1 MIKVNIK
8 NFQSIGNAEFVVD
21 GFTAII
27 GKNNLGKSAVIRA
40 IDAALS
46 NQAGK
51 EYIRHGTKSTEVTL
65 ETKDLKIDWKKG
77 DKSTYTVNGES
88 FTSLNRSVP
97 KPILDAG
104 FRKIEIGDLK
114 IGPLVA
120 HQFEPLFIIDE
131 PGSVATE
138 VLSSVYNM
146 DIYSTADD
154 LCQKELRSIKSL
166 TKTREVDKKSIEAD
180 LEKYKDF
187 DILKDSVK
195 ALHSKDQACKA
206 LQTEIADLTRMAL
219 ELEKLSK
226 SVKSLQAILAITIP
240 SSSTQAGLIDDLQ
253 WVQTQI
259 LAVNNLNKSVTSL
272 EKIQIVT
279 IPSIPDIRPKIDEL
293 TAIGTYGINLK
304 NSAISLKEIQAIHDV
319 LNSSVPALLSNLEQ
333 FRQTSET
340 VGIINNLDKD
350 FRPLVDSVK
359 NGKIQLDQLNGEL
372 NPLLDEYNK
381 ITICPF
387 CGKPKS

>member
-8 NFQSIGNAEFVVD
+8 NFQSIGNAEFVID

-51 EYIRHGTKSTEVTL
+51 EYIRHGTKSTEVSL

-114 IGPLVA
+114 IGPLIA

-146 DIYSTADD
+146 DVYSTADD

-166 TKTREVDKKSIEAD
+166 TKTRETDKKALDAD

-187 DILKDSVK
+187 DKLKGSVK

-206 LQTEIADLTRMAL
+206 LQAEIADLTRMTL

-226 SVKSLQAILAITIP
+226 SVKSLQSILAITIP
-240 SSSTQAGLIDDLQ
+240 SSSTQTRLIDDLQ
-253 WVQTQI
+253 WVQSQI
-259 LAVNNLNKSVTSL
+259 TAITSIDSSIKSL
-272 EKIQIVT
+272 ERIQSVT
-279 IPSIPDIRPKIDEL
+279 IPGTPDIRPKIDEL
-293 TAIGTYGINLK
+293 AAVESWGINLK
-304 NSAISLKEIQAIHDV
+304 NSATSLKEIQTIHGV
-319 LNSSVPALLSNLEQ
+319 LDSSVPALINNLEH
-333 FRQTSET
+333 FRQASET
-340 VGIINNLDKD
+340 AGIINNLDKD
-350 FRPLVDSVK
+350 FRPLVDSIK
-359 NGKIQLDQLNGEL
+359 EGKTQLERLNGEL

-381 ITICPF
+381 ITVCPF
-387 CGKPKS
+387 CGKPTK